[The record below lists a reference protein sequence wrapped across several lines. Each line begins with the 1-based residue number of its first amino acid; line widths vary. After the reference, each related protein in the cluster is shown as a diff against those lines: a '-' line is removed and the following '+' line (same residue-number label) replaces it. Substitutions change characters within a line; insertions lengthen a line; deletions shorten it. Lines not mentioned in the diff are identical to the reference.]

1 MNRDKAQEKMKKSKS
16 KARGMLAWFELVLTA
31 ASPTWI
37 DYALLAGGFLC
48 AAGAGVPF
56 PLMGVLF
63 GELID
68 DFNSATCAAAEDVDA
83 FAYQEAINEKVIQT
97 AWIGAIALVLI
108 YGHLTCWN
116 MVSQR
121 LAQRLRAQYVASLL
135 RQPPGFFDVVGDAAS
150 GRVSGRLQG
159 DITAV
164 QAGTSEKVGNII
176 TTLSFFVTVLVLAFL
191 RQPALAGMLL
201 AATLPALLLSGQIG
215 GHYIAKF
222 VGVSTAASAAAASIA
237 SEALEHVEVVQ
248 SFGAAP
254 RLVASFAGHM
264 ARARDASVSKAA
276 FAAVQTGALY
286 FVSYCAN
293 ALAFWQGS
301 ILIAAVFEGSSSNNA
316 SVGAIYSIVFL
327 LVDACVM
334 LGGIAP
340 SMPFLSAAVA
350 AYHRLKE
357 DMDAPST
364 IDATSSSGR
373 AIDPSPSSR
382 GRAIALRNVSFE
394 YASRPGQPALSNVN
408 LELARGTYTAV
419 VGLSGSG
426 KSTLAS
432 LLARL
437 HDPTEGTVELD
448 GHDMR
453 SLNVRSLRSTLG
465 VVHQDCQLLDRS
477 ILENIALGLANSPR
491 PQHHPLKP
499 FLVHTHLDRLAK
511 AAAESSASGNVDLDA
526 AASAS
531 NLGPELAEIARLV
544 RDAAEQA
551 DAADFV
557 SRLDQGYGTPAGIGG
572 ASLSGGQRQRI
583 ALARALI
590 RDPDVLLLDEATASL
605 DSASEK
611 RIMDRLDATY
621 QATPPDQRRTVVAI
635 AHRLS
640 TIRNADRI
648 VVMQAGRV
656 IEEGT
661 YDELMAVGPEPS
673 EFARMVKLQTGN
685 GGDGSRASE
694 SDDEDNEKP
703 YPSKATISQDHGS
716 DALTLASIP
725 RDSSSPSSTPSPVV
739 ASGEQSVAQH
749 NDKTDEDST
758 QGSGT
763 PVFKGL
769 FYLIRPNLGWLVLA
783 LIAAF
788 IVGSTFSAQ
797 GIIFGFTVGE
807 LNPCAAGA
815 TGDSLRGVG
824 LLFGGLFFML
834 ACVEL
839 LANFLA
845 WWGFGIVA
853 ERLLYHLRVLVLRAL
868 LDKDILTFHQAPGSS
883 PSGLLSIITAD
894 AASVGAFSG
903 STFGT
908 ILGVL
913 VNIVVA
919 VVLSLCFAWKIAL
932 VCMVTLPVLL
942 GSGFMQ
948 LRMLA
953 RYEERHRGAFA
964 TATTLATEAIQSI
977 RTVAVLSLEDEYMS
991 EYQRLVRGPKKQAVR
1006 NAVSTNIWL
1015 AISYSCGIFV
1025 NALAYWWG
1033 SQLIMKGEYTQT
1045 DFLIILVAMLTSAQ
1059 LWSSMFALA
1068 PEFSRARLA
1077 LGRVMDAI
1085 DKQAIMDVSK
1095 RHGRDHGKDVEAAG
1109 GESKALASAAPQLP
1123 SGGGSGAN
1131 VAFTNVSFAYPSRPE
1146 KTILDNISFTLP
1158 PNKFCGLVG
1167 PSGAGK
1173 STIMSLVQ
1181 RLYHPTSGTIAID
1194 GVDISTY
1201 KDANSFRSAIA
1212 IVPQVPALFDG
1223 TIRFN
1228 VSLGAAPGSPPPT
1241 DAEIE
1246 AACRTANIHDDIV
1259 GFPDGYDTECGSS
1272 TGGAGARLSGGQR
1285 QRIAIARA
1293 LVRRPRL
1300 LLLDESTSALDA
1312 QSEAVLQEGLD
1323 KAAQGTTVL
1332 AITHRLR
1339 TVQKADVILVVEGG
1353 RIVDQGTHAELMER
1367 RESYRV
1373 NAMQQML
1380 Q

>member
-1 MNRDKAQEKMKKSKS
+1 
-16 KARGMLAWFELVLTA
+16 MLAWFELVLTA

-68 DFNSATCAAAEDVDA
+68 DFNSATCAAAQDVDA

-176 TTLSFFVTVLVLAFL
+176 TTLSFFITVLVLAFM

-222 VGVSTAASAAAASIA
+222 VTQSASASAAASSIA
-237 SEALEHVEVVQ
+237 SEALEHIEVVQ

-254 RLVASFAGHM
+254 RLVASFASHM

-316 SVGAIYSIVFL
+316 SVGSIYSIVFL

-350 AYHRLKE
+350 AYNRLRE
-357 DMDAPST
+357 DMDAPSA
-364 IDATSSSGR
+364 IDATLSSGQQLE
-373 AIDPSPSSR
+373 PSSSSR

-394 YASRPGQPALSNVN
+394 YASRPGQPALSNVD

-477 ILENIALGLANSPR
+477 ILENIALGLVNSPR
-491 PQHHPLKP
+491 PQHHSLKP
-499 FLVHTHLDRLAK
+499 FLVHSHLARLAK
-511 AAAESSASGNVDLDA
+511 AAAESRGESGNLDLDA
-526 AASAS
+526 AVGAN

-544 RDAAEQA
+544 HDAAEQA
-551 DAADFV
+551 DASEFV

-648 VVMQAGRV
+648 VVMQAGCV
-656 IEEGT
+656 IEQGT
-661 YDELMAVGPEPS
+661 YDELMARGSEPS

-685 GGDGSRASE
+685 NGDAGGHGLD
-694 SDDEDNEKP
+694 SDDEDNEKQ
-703 YPSKATISQDHGS
+703 YASKKSTSQDQGLDS
-716 DALTLASIP
+716 PTLASLP
-725 RDSSSPSSTPSPVV
+725 RNSLSSSSPSASSPSPVA
-739 ASGEQSVAQH
+739 ASGQSPVAQQK
-749 NDKTDEDST
+749 DKPDEDAT
-758 QGSGT
+758 QGTGT
-763 PVFKGL
+763 PVFKGV
-769 FYLIRPNLGWLVLA
+769 FYLIRPNLGWFVLA

-797 GIIFGFTVGE
+797 GVIFGFTVGE

-815 TGDSLRGVG
+815 TGDSLRSVG

-853 ERLLYHLRVLVLRAL
+853 ERLLYHLRVLVLRTL
-868 LDKDILTFHQAPGSS
+868 LDRDILAFHQSPGQS

-903 STFGT
+903 STLGT
-908 ILGVL
+908 VLGVI
-913 VNIVVA
+913 VNMVVA

-942 GSGFMQ
+942 GAGFMQ

-977 RTVAVLSLEDEYMS
+977 RTVAVLSLEREYMD
-991 EYQRLVRGPKKQAVR
+991 EFERLVRGPKKQAVR

-1077 LGRVMDAI
+1077 LGRVMNAI
-1085 DKQAIMDVSK
+1085 DKEAIMDVSK
-1095 RHGRDHGKDVEAAG
+1095 NHGRSHDEDVEAAA
-1109 GESKALASAAPQLP
+1109 GESKARASAAPQQP
-1123 SGGGSGAN
+1123 EGGGEGTGAT
-1131 VAFTNVSFAYPSRPE
+1131 VTFTNVSFAYPSRPE
-1146 KTILDNISFTLP
+1146 KTILDNISFNLP
-1158 PNKFCGLVG
+1158 SNKFCGLVG

-1173 STIMSLVQ
+1173 STIMSLAQ

-1201 KDANSFRSAIA
+1201 KDANSFRSSVA

-1228 VSLGAAPGSPPPT
+1228 VALGAAPGSLPPT

-1259 GFPDGYDTECGSS
+1259 GFPEGYDTEVGSS
-1272 TGGAGARLSGGQR
+1272 GGGSGARLSGGQR

-1293 LVRRPRL
+1293 LVRKPRL

-1353 RIVDQGTHAELMER
+1353 RVMDQGTHAELMER

>member
-1 MNRDKAQEKMKKSKS
+1 MKKTKS
-16 KARGMLAWFELVLTA
+16 RARGMLAWFELVLTA

-68 DFNSATCAAAEDVDA
+68 DFNSATCAAAADVDA

-135 RQPPGFFDVVGDAAS
+135 RQPPGFFDVVGNAAS
-150 GRVSGRLQG
+150 GRVSSRLQG

-176 TTLSFFVTVLVLAFL
+176 TTLSFFITVLVLAFM

-201 AATLPALLLSGQIG
+201 AATLPALLLSGHIG

-222 VGVSTAASAAAASIA
+222 VGVSTAASSAAASIA

-301 ILIAAVFEGSSSNNA
+301 ILIAAVFEGSSNNNA
-316 SVGAIYSIVFL
+316 SVGSIYSIVFL

-350 AYHRLKE
+350 AYSRFKE
-357 DMDAPST
+357 DMDAPSA
-364 IDATSSSGR
+364 IDATSPSGR
-373 AIDPSPSSR
+373 QLEPSPSSR
-382 GRAIALRNVSFE
+382 GRAITLRNVSFE
-394 YASRPGQPALSNVN
+394 YASRPGQPALSNVD
-408 LELARGTYTAV
+408 LEIERGTYTAV

-437 HDPTEGTVELD
+437 HDPTEGIIELD

-453 SLNVRSLRSTLG
+453 ELNVRSLRSTLG

-477 ILENIALGLANSPR
+477 ILENIALGLVNSPR
-491 PQHHPLKP
+491 PQHRSLKP
-499 FLVHTHLDRLAK
+499 FLEHSHLARLAE
-511 AAAESSASGNVDLDA
+511 AASESRASGITNLKTSF
-526 AASAS
+526 SANS
-531 NLGPELAEIARLV
+531 VGPELAEIARLV
-544 RDAAEQA
+544 LDAAEQA
-551 DAADFV
+551 DAAEFI

-572 ASLSGGQRQRI
+572 ASLSGGQRQRV

-621 QATPPDQRRTVVAI
+621 QATPPEQRRTVIAI

-656 IEEGT
+656 IEDGT
-661 YDELMAVGPEPS
+661 YDELMARGPEPS
-673 EFARMVKLQTGN
+673 EFARMVKLQTGS
-685 GGDGSRASE
+685 GDAGSHAGESE
-694 SDDEDNEKP
+694 DGDNEKKR
-703 YPSKATISQDHGS
+703 YSSKSTSHDHGS
-716 DALTLASIP
+716 DAPTLASLP
-725 RDSSSPSSTPSPVV
+725 RNSSSSFSPSPVV
-739 ASGEQSVAQH
+739 ASSPTPVPEDKDK
-749 NDKTDEDST
+749 NDG
-758 QGSGT
+758 QGTGT

-769 FYLIRPNLGWLVLA
+769 FYLIRPNLGWFVLA

-797 GIIFGFTVGE
+797 GVIFGFTVGE

-824 LLFGGLFFML
+824 RLFGGLFFML

-868 LDKDILTFHQAPGSS
+868 LDRDILTFHQAEGQS
-883 PSGLLSIITAD
+883 PAGLLSIITAD

-908 ILGVL
+908 VLGVI

-919 VVLSLCFAWKIAL
+919 VVLSLCFSWKIAL
-932 VCMVTLPVLL
+932 VCMVTVPVLL
-942 GSGFMQ
+942 GAGFMQ

-977 RTVAVLSLEDEYMS
+977 RTVAVLSLEEEYMG

-1077 LGRVMDAI
+1077 LGRVMDVI
-1085 DKQAIMDVSK
+1085 DKEAIMDVSK
-1095 RHGRDHGKDVEAAG
+1095 KNGRQDDDVEASV
-1109 GESKALASAAPQLP
+1109 ESKDVVAAAPQQP
-1123 SGGGSGAN
+1123 NGEGNGAS
-1131 VAFTNVSFAYPSRPE
+1131 VTFTNVSFAYPSRPE

-1158 PNKFCGLVG
+1158 TNKFCGLVG

-1181 RLYHPTSGTIAID
+1181 RLYHPTTGSISID
-1194 GVDISTY
+1194 GVDIATY
-1201 KDANSFRSAIA
+1201 KDANGFRSSMA

-1228 VSLGAAPGSPPPT
+1228 VSLGASPGSPPPS

-1246 AACRTANIHDDIV
+1246 AACRTANIHDDIIS
-1259 GFPDGYDTECGSS
+1259 FPDGYDTECGSG

-1323 KAAQGTTVL
+1323 RAAQGTTVL

-1339 TVQKADVILVVEGG
+1339 TVQRADVILVVEGG

>member
-1 MNRDKAQEKMKKSKS
+1 MPADVTTCGKAPKKMKKNKS
-16 KARGMLAWFELVLTA
+16 KARGMLAWLELVLTA

-68 DFNSATCAAAEDVDA
+68 DFNSATCAAAADVDA

-97 AWIGAIALVLI
+97 AWIGAIALALI

-135 RQPPGFFDVVGDAAS
+135 RQPPAFFDVVGDATS

-176 TTLSFFVTVLVLAFL
+176 TTLSFFITVLVLAFV

-201 AATLPALLLSGQIG
+201 AATLPALLLSGHIG
-215 GHYIAKF
+215 GHYIAKY
-222 VGVSTAASAAAASIA
+222 VGVSTAAASAAASIA
-237 SEALEHVEVVQ
+237 AEALEHVEVVQ

-254 RLVASFAGHM
+254 RLVASFSGHM

-301 ILIAAVFEGSSSNNA
+301 ILIAAAFEGSSSNSA
-316 SVGAIYSIVFL
+316 SVGSIYSIVFL

-340 SMPFLSAAVA
+340 SIPFLSAAVA
-350 AYHRLKE
+350 AYNRLKE
-357 DMDAPST
+357 DMDAPSA
-364 IDATSSSGR
+364 IDATSSSGLQLE
-373 AIDPSPSSR
+373 PSPSSR
-382 GRAIALRNVSFE
+382 GRTIALRNVSFA
-394 YASRPGQPALSNVN
+394 YASRPGQPALSNVD
-408 LELARGTYTAV
+408 LEIQHGTYTAV

-448 GHDMR
+448 GSDIR
-453 SLNVRSLRSTLG
+453 ELNVRSLRSTLG

-477 ILENIALGLANSPR
+477 ILENIALGLVNSPR
-491 PQHHPLKP
+491 PQHHSLKP
-499 FLVHTHLDRLAK
+499 FLAHRHLARLAE
-511 AAAESSASGNVDLDA
+511 AATESRVSGITDVGAAFSADNV
-526 AASAS
+526 
-531 NLGPELAEIARLV
+531 GPELSEIARLV
-544 RDAAEQA
+544 HDAAEQA
-551 DAADFV
+551 DAAEFI
-557 SRLDQGYGTPAGIGG
+557 SRLDQGYGTPAGVGG

-621 QATPPDQRRTVVAI
+621 QATPPEQRRTIIAI

-661 YDELMAVGPEPS
+661 YDELMARGPEPS

-685 GGDGSRASE
+685 GDAGSHAGDIE
-694 SDDEDNEKP
+694 DEDNEKKC
-703 YPSKATISQDHGS
+703 YPSDYTSHDHGS
-716 DALTLASIP
+716 DVSTSASLP
-725 RDSSSPSSTPSPVV
+725 RNSSSSSSPSPVV
-739 ASGEQSVAQH
+739 ASNQPPVAEHKDENGEEG
-749 NDKTDEDST
+749 T
-758 QGSGT
+758 GT
-763 PVFKGL
+763 PIFKGL
-769 FYLIRPNLGWLVLA
+769 FYLIRPNLGWFVLA

-797 GIIFGFTVGE
+797 GVIFGFTIGE
-807 LNPCAAGA
+807 LNTCAAGV
-815 TGDSLRGVG
+815 TGDSLRAVG
-824 LLFGGLFFML
+824 RLFGGMFFML

-853 ERLLYHLRVLVLRAL
+853 ERLLYHLRVLVLRVL
-868 LDKDILTFHQAPGSS
+868 LDRDILTFHQAEGQS
-883 PSGLLSIITAD
+883 PAGLLSIITAD

-903 STFGT
+903 STFGAVF
-908 ILGVL
+908 GVI
-913 VNIVVA
+913 VNMIVG

-932 VCMVTLPVLL
+932 VCMVTVPVLL
-942 GSGFMQ
+942 GAGFMQ

-964 TATTLATEAIQSI
+964 TATTLASEAIQSI
-977 RTVAVLSLEDEYMS
+977 RTVAVLSLEEEYMD
-991 EYQRLVRGPKKQAVR
+991 EYQRLVRGPKKQAVS

-1045 DFLIILVAMLTSAQ
+1045 EFLIILVAMVTSAQ

-1077 LGRVMDAI
+1077 LARVMDI
-1085 DKQAIMDVSK
+1085 INKEAIMEVSK
-1095 RHGRDHGKDVEAAG
+1095 KNGRQDDDVEASV
-1109 GESKALASAAPQLP
+1109 ESKAVAAAPQQP
-1123 SGGGSGAN
+1123 NGEGNGAS

-1146 KTILDNISFTLP
+1146 KTILDDISFTLP

-1181 RLYHPTSGTIAID
+1181 RLYHATSGSISID
-1194 GVDISTY
+1194 GVDIATY
-1201 KDANSFRSAIA
+1201 NDANSFRSSVA

-1228 VSLGAAPGSPPPT
+1228 VSLGAAPGCPPPT

-1246 AACRTANIHDDIV
+1246 TACRTANIHDDIIS
-1259 GFPDGYDTECGSS
+1259 FPDGYDTECGSG

-1285 QRIAIARA
+1285 QRVAIARA

-1323 KAAQGTTVL
+1323 KAARGTTVL

>member
-1 MNRDKAQEKMKKSKS
+1 M
-16 KARGMLAWFELVLTA
+16 LTA

-37 DYALLAGGFLC
+37 DYALLAGGFIC

-68 DFNSATCAAAEDVDA
+68 NFNSATCAAEADVDA
-83 FAYQEAINEKVIQT
+83 FTYQAAINTKVVQT

-116 MVSQR
+116 ILSQR
-121 LAQRLRAQYVASLL
+121 LAQRLRARYVAALL
-135 RQPPGFFDVVGDAAS
+135 RQPPGFFDTVGDAAS

-176 TTLSFFVTVLVLAFL
+176 TTLSFFITVLVIAFL

-201 AATLPALLLSGQIG
+201 AATLPPYLISGRIG
-215 GHYIAKF
+215 GHFIAKF
-222 VGVSTAASAAAASIA
+222 FAQSTASATAAASIA
-237 SEALEHVEVVQ
+237 SEALEHVAVVQ

-254 RLVASFAGHM
+254 RLVAHFAKHM
-264 ARARDASVSKAA
+264 ARARDASVTKAA
-276 FAAVQTGALY
+276 FAAVQTGMLY

-301 ILIAAVFEGSSSNNA
+301 ILIAKALNGRSDATVGS
-316 SVGAIYSIVFL
+316 IYSIVFL

-340 SMPFLSAAVA
+340 SLPFLSAAVA
-350 AYHRLKE
+350 AYDRLK
-357 DMDAPST
+357 DDIDAPSA
-364 IDATSSSGR
+364 IDATSTDGHVLT
-373 AIDPSPSSR
+373 PSESSR
-382 GRAIALRNVSFE
+382 GRAIAFRNVSFA
-394 YASRPGQPALSNVN
+394 YSSRPTQPALSNVN
-408 LELARGTYTAV
+408 LELAPATYTAI

-437 HDPTEGTVELD
+437 EDPTEGTVELD
-448 GHDMR
+448 GRDMR
-453 SLNVRSLRSTLG
+453 DINVRSLRSALG
-465 VVHQDCQLLDRS
+465 VVHQECQLLDRS
-477 ILENIALGLANSPR
+477 ILENIALGLINSPR
-491 PQHHPLKP
+491 PQHQRFRP
-499 FLVHTHLDRLAK
+499 FLVHRHLARLAK
-511 AAAESSASGNVDLDA
+511 AAAEAQAVGKDLDSVLSSN
-526 AASAS
+526 SAVQS
-531 NLGPELAEIARLV
+531 SPELVEIARLV
-544 RDAAEQA
+544 QQAAEQA
-551 DAADFV
+551 DATEFIA
-557 SRLDQGYGTPAGIGG
+557 RLDQGYGTSAGIGG
-572 ASLSGGQRQRI
+572 TGLSGGQRQRI

-621 QATPPDQRRTVVAI
+621 LATPPEQRRTVVAI

-648 VVMQAGRV
+648 IVMQAGRI
-656 IEEGT
+656 IEDGT
-661 YDELMAVGPEPS
+661 YDELMAKGPDAS
-673 EFARMVKLQTGN
+673 EFARMAKLQTGN
-685 GGDGSRASE
+685 GGVDHEASE
-694 SDDEDNEKP
+694 SEDDDEKQKINNL
-703 YPSKATISQDHGS
+703 SQDDGSEARAS
-716 DALTLASIP
+716 DAEQ
-725 RDSSSPSSTPSPVV
+725 PSSKPSVSVV
-739 ASGEQSVAQH
+739 AAQPTSGAEHNEQSSDERNAQ
-749 NDKTDEDST
+749 T
-758 QGSGT
+758 GT

-769 FYLIRPNLGWLVLA
+769 LYLIRPNLSWFVLA
-783 LIAAF
+783 VIAAF

-797 GIIFGFTVGE
+797 GIIFGFTVGA

-815 TGDSLRGVG
+815 TTESLREVG
-824 LLFGGLFFML
+824 RFFAGLFFML
-834 ACVEL
+834 AGVEL
-839 LANFLA
+839 LANFFS

-853 ERLLYHLRVLVLRAL
+853 ERLLYHLRVLTLRAL
-868 LDKDILTFHQAPGSS
+868 LDKDILTYHQAAGQS

-894 AASVGAFSG
+894 AVAVGAFSG

-908 ILGVL
+908 VFGVL
-913 VNIVVA
+913 VNVVVA
-919 VVLSLCFAWKIAL
+919 VVISLCFAWKIAL
-932 VCMVTLPVLL
+932 VCMVTLPILL

-953 RYEERHRGAFA
+953 RYEERHRGAFS

-977 RTVAVLSLEDEYMS
+977 RTVAVLSLEHEYMD
-991 EYQRLVRGPKKQAVR
+991 EYQRLLKGPKKQVVR
-1006 NAVSTNIWL
+1006 NAVSTNVWL
-1015 AISYSCGIFV
+1015 ALSYSCGIFV

-1077 LGRVMDAI
+1077 LGRVMDVI
-1085 DKQAIMDVSK
+1085 DQNTLLNLSK
-1095 RHGRDHGKDVEAAG
+1095 LRQGHDEEDVEAA
-1109 GESKALASAAPQLP
+1109 EKSSAVAPHQA
-1123 SGGGSGAN
+1123 SGGGAGVTFN
-1131 VAFTNVSFAYPSRPE
+1131 GVSFAYPSRPD
-1146 KTILDNISFTLP
+1146 KTILDNVSFTLP
-1158 PNKFCGLVG
+1158 PNQFCGLVG

-1181 RLYHPTSGTIAID
+1181 RLYHPTAGTITID
-1194 GVDISTY
+1194 GVDIATCN
-1201 KDANSFRSAIA
+1201 DPNEFRSAIA
-1212 IVPQVPALFDG
+1212 LVPQFPALFDG
-1223 TIRFN
+1223 SIRFN
-1228 VSLGAAPGSPPPT
+1228 VALGAAPGSPPPS
-1241 DAEIE
+1241 DADIE
-1246 AACRTANIHDDIV
+1246 AACRIANIHDDIV
-1259 GFPDGYDTECGSS
+1259 NTFPDGYDTECGSS
-1272 TGGAGARLSGGQR
+1272 GAAGSRLSGGQR

-1293 LVRRPRL
+1293 LVRKPRL

-1312 QSEAVLQEGLD
+1312 QSEAMLQEGLD
-1323 KAAQGTTVL
+1323 KAAMGTTVL

-1339 TVQKADVILVVEGG
+1339 TVQKADVILVIEGG
-1353 RIVDQGTHAELMER
+1353 QIVDQGTHTELMAR

>member
-1 MNRDKAQEKMKKSKS
+1 
-16 KARGMLAWFELVLTA
+16 MLAWFELVLTA

-37 DYALLAGGFLC
+37 DYALLTGGFLC

-68 DFNSATCAAAEDVDA
+68 DFNSATCAAAQDVDA

-176 TTLSFFVTVLVLAFL
+176 TTLSFFITVLVLAFM

-222 VGVSTAASAAAASIA
+222 VTQSAAASAAASSIA

-254 RLVASFAGHM
+254 RLVASFASHM

-301 ILIAAVFEGSSSNNA
+301 ILIAAVFEGSSSSNNNA
-316 SVGAIYSIVFL
+316 SVGSIYSIVFL

-350 AYHRLKE
+350 AYNRLRE
-357 DMDAPST
+357 DMDAPSS
-364 IDATSSSGR
+364 IDATLSSGR
-373 AIDPSPSSR
+373 QLEPSPPSSR
-382 GRAIALRNVSFE
+382 GRAITLRNVSFE
-394 YASRPGQPALSNVN
+394 YASRPGQPALSNID
-408 LELARGTYTAV
+408 LEIASGTYTAV

-453 SLNVRSLRSTLG
+453 SLNVRSLRSSLG

-477 ILENIALGLANSPR
+477 ILENIALGLVNSPR
-491 PQHHPLKP
+491 PQHESLKP
-499 FLVHTHLDRLAK
+499 FLVHSHLARLAK
-511 AAAESSASGNVDLDA
+511 ATAEYRSASGNLDMLA
-526 AASAS
+526 AISANN
-531 NLGPELAEIARLV
+531 NLVPELAEIARLV

-551 DAADFV
+551 DAAEFV

-640 TIRNADRI
+640 TIRNADHI
-648 VVMQAGRV
+648 VVIQAGRV
-656 IEEGT
+656 IEQGT
-661 YDELMAVGPEPS
+661 YDELMARGPEPS

-685 GGDGSRASE
+685 NCDAGGHAVD
-694 SDDEDNEKP
+694 SDDEDNEKR
-703 YPSKATISQDHGS
+703 YASKKSTSQDQGS
-716 DALTLASIP
+716 DALTLASLP
-725 RDSSSPSSTPSPVV
+725 ENPSLSSSSSSSSSPSPVA
-739 ASGEQSVAQH
+739 ASCQPPVAQQKVER
-749 NDKTDEDST
+749 DGDAT
-758 QGSGT
+758 QGTGT
-763 PVFKGL
+763 PVFKGV
-769 FYLIRPNLGWLVLA
+769 FYLIRPDLGWLVLA
-783 LIAAF
+783 LVAAF

-797 GIIFGFTVGE
+797 GVIFGFTVGK

-815 TGDSLRGVG
+815 TRDSLRSVG
-824 LLFGGLFFML
+824 LFFGGLFFML

-868 LDKDILTFHQAPGSS
+868 LDKDILTFHQLPGQS
-883 PSGLLSIITAD
+883 PAGLLSIITAD

-908 ILGVL
+908 VLGVI
-913 VNIVVA
+913 VNMVVA

-942 GSGFMQ
+942 GAGFMQ

-977 RTVAVLSLEDEYMS
+977 RTVAVLSLEREYMDEY
-991 EYQRLVRGPKKQAVR
+991 ERLVRGPKKQAVR

-1085 DKQAIMDVSK
+1085 DKEAIMDVSK
-1095 RHGRDHGKDVEAAG
+1095 SHGRNHVEDVEAAAR
-1109 GESKALASAAPQLP
+1109 ESKALASAAPQKP
-1123 SGGGSGAN
+1123 NGGEGGGGTGSS
-1131 VAFTNVSFAYPSRPE
+1131 VTFTNVSFAYPSRPE

-1173 STIMSLVQ
+1173 STIMSLAQ

-1201 KDANSFRSAIA
+1201 KDANSFRSSVA

-1228 VSLGAAPGSPPPT
+1228 VALGAAPGSLPPT

-1259 GFPDGYDTECGSS
+1259 GFPEGYDTEVGSS
-1272 TGGAGARLSGGQR
+1272 GGGAGARLSGGQR

-1353 RIVDQGTHAELMER
+1353 HVVDQGTHAELMER

>member
-1 MNRDKAQEKMKKSKS
+1 
-16 KARGMLAWFELVLTA
+16 MLGWFQLVLTA

-68 DFNSATCAAAEDVDA
+68 DFNSATCAADLQEADP
-83 FAYQEAINEKVIQT
+83 FAYQDAINEKVIQT

-121 LAQRLRAQYVASLL
+121 LAQRLRAQYVGALL

-176 TTLSFFVTVLVLAFL
+176 TTLSFFITVLVLAFM

-201 AATLPALLLSGQIG
+201 AATLPALLLSGQIN
-215 GHYIAKF
+215 GHYIAKL
-222 VGVSTAASAAAASIA
+222 VGRSTAASAAAASIA

-264 ARARDASVSKAA
+264 ARARDAAVKKAG
-276 FAAVQTGALY
+276 FAAVQTGSLY

-301 ILIAAVFEGSSSNNA
+301 ILIAKVFEGESSNNA
-316 SVGAIYSIVFL
+316 SVGSIYSIVFL

-350 AYHRLKE
+350 AYSRLKE
-357 DMDAPST
+357 DMDAPSS
-364 IDATSSSGR
+364 IDATLSSGHSLE
-373 AIDPSPSSR
+373 PSPSSR
-382 GRAIALRNVSFE
+382 GRAIALRNLSFE
-394 YASRPGQPALSNVN
+394 YASRPGQPALSNIDLD
-408 LELARGTYTAV
+408 LERGTYTAI

-477 ILENIALGLANSPR
+477 ILENIALGLVNSPR
-491 PQHHPLKP
+491 PQHHSLKP
-499 FLVHTHLDRLAK
+499 FLVHSHLDRLAK
-511 AAAESSASGNVDLDA
+511 AAAESRASGNMDLDA
-526 AASAS
+526 AIDAI
-531 NLGPELAEIARLV
+531 NVPELAEIFRLV

-551 DAADFV
+551 DAAEFI

-611 RIMDRLDATY
+611 RIMDRLDAAY
-621 QATPPDQRRTVVAI
+621 QATPPDQRRTIVAI

-648 VVMQAGRV
+648 VVMQAGRI

-661 YDELMAVGPEPS
+661 YDELMARGPEPS
-673 EFARMVKLQTGN
+673 EFARMVKLQTGS
-685 GGDGSRASE
+685 GDAGLAAE
-694 SDDEDNEKP
+694 SDDEDNEKRHT
-703 YPSKATISQDHGS
+703 SKSITSQDQ
-716 DALTLASIP
+716 P
-725 RDSSSPSSTPSPVV
+725 RSSSLSSSSPSPVAASDQPS
-739 ASGEQSVAQH
+739 AAEYGDK
-749 NDKTDEDST
+749 NDGDAT
-758 QGSGT
+758 QAGT

-769 FYLIRPNLGWLVLA
+769 FYLIRPNLGWFVLA

-797 GIIFGFTVGE
+797 GVIFGFTVGK
-807 LNPCAAGA
+807 LNPCAPGA
-815 TGDSLRGVG
+815 TGDSLRAVG

-839 LANFLA
+839 LANFLT

-853 ERLLYHLRVLVLRAL
+853 ERLLYHLRVLSLRAL
-868 LDKDILTFHQAPGSS
+868 LDKDILTFHQAEGQS

-894 AASVGAFSG
+894 AAAVGAFSG

-908 ILGVL
+908 VLGVI
-913 VNIVVA
+913 VNMVVA

-932 VCMVTLPVLL
+932 VCMVTVPVLL

-953 RYEERHRGAFA
+953 RYEERHRGAFS

-977 RTVAVLSLEDEYMS
+977 RTVAVLSLEREYMN
-991 EYQRLVRGPKKQAVR
+991 EFQRLVRGPKKQAVR

-1077 LGRVMDAI
+1077 LGRVMDTI
-1085 DKQAIMDVSK
+1085 DKEAITDVSEK
-1095 RHGRDHGKDVEAAG
+1095 HRGHDDDVEAAG
-1109 GESKALASAAPQLP
+1109 EPKALTCAGASTQQP
-1123 SGGGSGAN
+1123 SGGAGNGASVTFN
-1131 VAFTNVSFAYPSRPE
+1131 NVSFAYPSRPD
-1146 KTILDNISFTLP
+1146 KTILDNVSFTLP

-1181 RLYHPTSGTIAID
+1181 RLYHPTSGTVAID

-1228 VSLGAAPGSPPPT
+1228 VSLGAAPNSPPPT

-1259 GFPDGYDTECGSS
+1259 SFPEGYDTECGS
-1272 TGGAGARLSGGQR
+1272 GGGSGGARLSGGQR

-1339 TVQKADVILVVEGG
+1339 TVQRADVIFVVEGG

>member
-1 MNRDKAQEKMKKSKS
+1 MKNKS

-37 DYALLAGGFLC
+37 DYALLVGGFLC

-68 DFNSATCAAAEDVDA
+68 DFNSATCAVAQDVDA

-176 TTLSFFVTVLVLAFL
+176 TTLSFFITVLVLAFM

-201 AATLPALLLSGQIG
+201 AATLPALMLSGQIG

-222 VGVSTAASAAAASIA
+222 VTQSASATAAASSIA

-254 RLVASFAGHM
+254 RLVASFASHM

-316 SVGAIYSIVFL
+316 SVGSIYSIVFL

-350 AYHRLKE
+350 AYNRLRE
-357 DMDAPST
+357 DMDAPSA
-364 IDATSSSGR
+364 IDATLSSGQQLE
-373 AIDPSPSSR
+373 PSSSSR

-394 YASRPGQPALSNVN
+394 YSSRPGQPALSNVD

-437 HDPTEGTVELD
+437 HDPTDGTIELD

-477 ILENIALGLANSPR
+477 ILENIALGLVNSPR
-491 PQHHPLKP
+491 PQHHSLKP
-499 FLVHTHLDRLAK
+499 FLVHSHLARLGK
-511 AAAESSASGNVDLDA
+511 AVSESRGASGNLDLGA
-526 AASAS
+526 AVGAN

-544 RDAAEQA
+544 HDAAEQA
-551 DAADFV
+551 DAAEFV

-572 ASLSGGQRQRI
+572 ASLSGGQQQRI

-621 QATPPDQRRTVVAI
+621 QATPPGQRRTVVAI

-656 IEEGT
+656 IEQGT
-661 YDELMAVGPEPS
+661 YDELMARGPEPS
-673 EFARMVKLQTGN
+673 EFARMVKLQTGDDGDA
-685 GGDGSRASE
+685 GGHAVD
-694 SDDEDNEKP
+694 SDDEDNEKQ
-703 YPSKATISQDHGS
+703 YASKKSTSQDQES
-716 DALTLASIP
+716 DAPTLASLP
-725 RDSSSPSSTPSPVV
+725 RNSSLSFSPSASSPSPVA
-739 ASGEQSVAQH
+739 ASGHPPVAQQKDK
-749 NDKTDEDST
+749 NDGDAT
-758 QGSGT
+758 QGTGT
-763 PVFKGL
+763 PVFKGV

-797 GIIFGFTVGE
+797 GVIFGFTVGK

-815 TGDSLRGVG
+815 TGGSLRAVG
-824 LLFGGLFFML
+824 RFFGGLFFML

-853 ERLLYHLRVLVLRAL
+853 ERLLYHLRVLVLRTL
-868 LDKDILTFHQAPGSS
+868 LDRDILAFHQSPGQS
-883 PSGLLSIITAD
+883 PAGLLSIITAD

-903 STFGT
+903 STLGT
-908 ILGVL
+908 VLGVI
-913 VNIVVA
+913 VNMVVA

-942 GSGFMQ
+942 GAGFMQ

-977 RTVAVLSLEDEYMS
+977 RTVAVLSLEREYMDEY
-991 EYQRLVRGPKKQAVR
+991 ERLVRGPKKQAVR

-1033 SQLIMKGEYTQT
+1033 SQLIMRGEYTQT

-1077 LGRVMDAI
+1077 LGRVMNAI
-1085 DKQAIMDVSK
+1085 DKEAIMDVSK
-1095 RHGRDHGKDVEAAG
+1095 KNGRDHDEDVEAAA
-1109 GESKALASAAPQLP
+1109 GESKALASAAPQQP
-1123 SGGGSGAN
+1123 EGGGEGTGAS
-1131 VAFTNVSFAYPSRPE
+1131 VTFTNVSFAYPSRPE
-1146 KTILDNISFTLP
+1146 KTILDDISFNLP

-1173 STIMSLVQ
+1173 STIMSLAQ

-1201 KDANSFRSAIA
+1201 KDANSFRSSVA

-1228 VSLGAAPGSPPPT
+1228 VALGAAPGSLPPT
-1241 DAEIE
+1241 NAEIE
-1246 AACRTANIHDDIV
+1246 SACRTANIHDDIV
-1259 GFPDGYDTECGSS
+1259 GFPEGYDTEVGSS
-1272 TGGAGARLSGGQR
+1272 GGGSGTRLSGGQR

-1323 KAAQGTTVL
+1323 KAARGTTVL

-1353 RIVDQGTHAELMER
+1353 RVVDQGTHAELMQR

>member
-1 MNRDKAQEKMKKSKS
+1 
-16 KARGMLAWFELVLTA
+16 MLAWFELVLTA

-68 DFNSATCAAAEDVDA
+68 DFNSATCAAAQDVDA

-135 RQPPGFFDVVGDAAS
+135 RQPPDFFDVVGDAAS

-176 TTLSFFVTVLVLAFL
+176 TTVSFFITVLVLAFM

-222 VGVSTAASAAAASIA
+222 VTQSASASAAASSIA

-254 RLVASFAGHM
+254 RLVASFASHM

-316 SVGAIYSIVFL
+316 SVGSIYSIVFL

-350 AYHRLKE
+350 AYNRLRE
-357 DMDAPST
+357 DMDAPSA
-364 IDATSSSGR
+364 IDATLTSGQQLEPSS
-373 AIDPSPSSR
+373 SSR

-394 YASRPGQPALSNVN
+394 YASRPGQPALSNID

-437 HDPTEGTVELD
+437 HDPTDGAIELD

-477 ILENIALGLANSPR
+477 ILENIALGLVNSPR
-491 PQHHPLKP
+491 PQHQSLKP
-499 FLVHTHLDRLAK
+499 FLVHSHLARLAK
-511 AAAESSASGNVDLDA
+511 AAAESRGPSGNLDLDA
-526 AASAS
+526 AVGAN

-544 RDAAEQA
+544 HDAAEQA
-551 DAADFV
+551 DAAEFV
-557 SRLDQGYGTPAGIGG
+557 SRLDQAYGTPAGIGG

-621 QATPPDQRRTVVAI
+621 QATPSDQRRTIVAI

-656 IEEGT
+656 IEQGT
-661 YDELMAVGPEPS
+661 YDELMARGPEPS

-685 GGDGSRASE
+685 NADAGGHAVD
-694 SDDEDNEKP
+694 SDDEDNEKQ
-703 YPSKATISQDHGS
+703 YASKEPTSQDRIS
-716 DALTLASIP
+716 DVPTLASLP
-725 RDSSSPSSTPSPVV
+725 RNSSSSSSPSGSSPSPVA
-739 ASGEQSVAQH
+739 ASGQPPVAQQK
-749 NDKTDEDST
+749 DKHDGNPT
-758 QGSGT
+758 QGTGT
-763 PVFKGL
+763 PVFKGV

-797 GIIFGFTVGE
+797 GVIFGFTVGE

-815 TGDSLRGVG
+815 TGDSLRSVG
-824 LLFGGLFFML
+824 LFFGGLFFML

-853 ERLLYHLRVLVLRAL
+853 ERLLYHLRVLVLRTL
-868 LDKDILTFHQAPGSS
+868 LDRDILAFHQSPGQS
-883 PSGLLSIITAD
+883 PAGLLSIITAD

-903 STFGT
+903 STLGT
-908 ILGVL
+908 VLGVI
-913 VNIVVA
+913 VNMVVA

-942 GSGFMQ
+942 GAGFMQ

-977 RTVAVLSLEDEYMS
+977 RTVAVLSLEHEYMD
-991 EYQRLVRGPKKQAVR
+991 EFERLVRGPKKQAVR

-1077 LGRVMDAI
+1077 LGRVMNAI
-1085 DKQAIMDVSK
+1085 DKEAIMDVSK
-1095 RHGRDHGKDVEAAG
+1095 KHGRSHDEDVEAAAE
-1109 GESKALASAAPQLP
+1109 ESKALASAAPEQP
-1123 SGGGSGAN
+1123 NGGGRRGEGTGAS
-1131 VAFTNVSFAYPSRPE
+1131 VTFTNVSFAYPSRPE
-1146 KTILDNISFTLP
+1146 KTILDNISFNLP

-1173 STIMSLVQ
+1173 STIMSLAQ
-1181 RLYHPTSGTIAID
+1181 RLYHPTSGTVAID

-1201 KDANSFRSAIA
+1201 KDANSFRSSVA

-1228 VSLGAAPGSPPPT
+1228 VALGAAPGSLPPT
-1241 DAEIE
+1241 NSEIE
-1246 AACRTANIHDDIV
+1246 SACRTANIHDDIV
-1259 GFPDGYDTECGSS
+1259 GFPEGYDTEVGSS
-1272 TGGAGARLSGGQR
+1272 GGGSGARLSGGQR

-1293 LVRRPRL
+1293 LVRKPRL

-1353 RIVDQGTHAELMER
+1353 RVVDQGTHAELMER

>member
-1 MNRDKAQEKMKKSKS
+1 MKNKL

-48 AAGAGVPF
+48 AAAAGVPF

-68 DFNSATCAAAEDVDA
+68 NFNSATCAAAQDVDA
-83 FAYQEAINEKVIQT
+83 FAYQDAINEKVIQT

-121 LAQRLRAQYVASLL
+121 LAQRLRAQYVAALL

-176 TTLSFFVTVLVLAFL
+176 TTISFFITVLVIAFM

-201 AATLPALLLSGQIG
+201 AATLPALLLSGHIN
-215 GHYIAKF
+215 GHYIAKL
-222 VGVSTAASAAAASIA
+222 VGRSTAASAAAASIA

-264 ARARDASVSKAA
+264 ARARDASVAKSA
-276 FAAVQTGALY
+276 FAAVQTGTLY

-301 ILIAAVFEGSSSNNA
+301 ILIAAVFEGASNNA
-316 SVGAIYSIVFL
+316 SVGSIYSIVFL

-350 AYHRLKE
+350 AYDRLKE
-357 DMDAPST
+357 DIDAPSA
-364 IDATSSSGR
+364 IDATLSSGQ
-373 AIDPSPSSR
+373 ALEPSPSSR
-382 GRAIALRNVSFE
+382 GRAITLRNVSFE
-394 YASRPGQPALSNVN
+394 YASRPGQPALSNVD

-448 GHDMR
+448 GHDMC

-477 ILENIALGLANSPR
+477 ILENIALGLVNSPR
-491 PQHHPLKP
+491 PQYHSLKP
-499 FLVHTHLDRLAK
+499 FLVHSHLARLAK
-511 AAAESSASGNVDLDA
+511 AAAESRASGNMDLDA
-526 AASAS
+526 AVSAN
-531 NLGPELAEIARLV
+531 NLSPELAEIARLV

-611 RIMDRLDATY
+611 RIMDRLDAAY
-621 QATPPDQRRTVVAI
+621 QATPPDQRRTVIAI

-648 VVMQAGRV
+648 VVMQAGRI
-656 IEEGT
+656 IEQGT
-661 YDELMAVGPEPS
+661 YDELMARGPEPS

-685 GGDGSRASE
+685 SDDGHHGVE
-694 SDDEDNEKP
+694 SDDEDNEKRHT
-703 YPSKATISQDHGS
+703 SKDTSQDHGS
-716 DALTLASIP
+716 KSPTLASLP
-725 RDSSSPSSTPSPVV
+725 RNSSSSSSPSPVA
-739 ASGEQSVAQH
+739 ASGQSLALAQH
-749 NDKTDEDST
+749 KDENDGDAT
-758 QGSGT
+758 QAGT

-769 FYLIRPNLGWLVLA
+769 FYLIRPNLGWFVLA
-783 LIAAF
+783 LIGAF

-797 GIIFGFTVGE
+797 GVIFGFTVGE

-815 TGDSLRGVG
+815 TGDSLRAVG
-824 LLFGGLFFML
+824 RLFGGLFFML

-853 ERLLYHLRVLVLRAL
+853 ERLLYHLRVLALRAL
-868 LDKDILTFHQAPGSS
+868 LDKDILTFHQAAGQS

-894 AASVGAFSG
+894 AAAVGAFSG

-908 ILGVL
+908 VLGVL
-913 VNIVVA
+913 VNMVVA

-948 LRMLA
+948 LRMLV

-977 RTVAVLSLEDEYMS
+977 RTVAVLSLEHEYMD

-1077 LGRVMDAI
+1077 LGRVMEAI
-1085 DKQAIMDVSK
+1085 DKEAIMDASK
-1095 RHGRDHGKDVEAAG
+1095 KHRGGHDGDVEAAE
-1109 GESKALASAAPQLP
+1109 ESKALAVASAPQQP
-1123 SGGGSGAN
+1123 NGGGNGASVTFN
-1131 VAFTNVSFAYPSRPE
+1131 NVSFAYPSRPD
-1146 KTILDNISFTLP
+1146 KTILDDVSFTLP

-1173 STIMSLVQ
+1173 STIMALVQ

-1194 GVDISTY
+1194 SVDIASY
-1201 KDANSFRSAIA
+1201 KDANQFRSSVA

-1228 VSLGAAPGSPPPT
+1228 VALGAAPGSPQPT

-1259 GFPDGYDTECGSS
+1259 GFPEGYDTECGAS
-1272 TGGAGARLSGGQR
+1272 GGSGARLSGGQR

-1353 RIVDQGTHAELMER
+1353 RIVDQGTHAELMAR
-1367 RESYRV
+1367 RESYRL

>member
-1 MNRDKAQEKMKKSKS
+1 MNREKAPEKMKKSKS

-31 ASPTWI
+31 ASPTWM
-37 DYALLAGGFLC
+37 DYSLLAGGFLF

-83 FAYQEAINEKVIQT
+83 FAYQESINEKVIQT
-97 AWIGAIALVLI
+97 AWIGAISLVLI

-116 MVSQR
+116 LVSQR

-176 TTLSFFVTVLVLAFL
+176 TTISFFVTVLVIAFL

-248 SFGAAP
+248 AFGAAP
-254 RLVASFAGHM
+254 RLVASFASHM

-301 ILIAAVFEGSSSNNA
+301 ILIAAVFEGSSSSNA
-316 SVGAIYSIVFL
+316 SVGSIYSIVFL

-357 DMDAPST
+357 DMDAPSA
-364 IDATSSSGR
+364 IDATSSSGQ
-373 AIDPSPSSR
+373 ALEPSPSSR

-394 YASRPGQPALSNVN
+394 YASRPGQPALSNVD

-477 ILENIALGLANSPR
+477 ILENIALGLANSAR

-499 FLVHTHLDRLAK
+499 FLVHSHLDRLAK
-511 AAAESSASGNVDLDA
+511 AAAESRASGNMDLD
-526 AASAS
+526 SAVSTS

-590 RDPDVLLLDEATASL
+590 RDPDILLLDEATASL

-694 SDDEDNEKP
+694 SDDEDNEKQ

-716 DALTLASIP
+716 DALTLASLP
-725 RDSSSPSSTPSPVV
+725 RDSSSPSSSPSPVA
-739 ASGEQSVAQH
+739 ASGEQSVAHH
-749 NDKTDEDST
+749 NDKNDGDAA

-769 FYLIRPNLGWLVLA
+769 FYLIRPNLGWLILA

-797 GIIFGFTVGE
+797 GVIFGFTVGE

-815 TGDSLRGVG
+815 TGDSLRAVG

-839 LANFLA
+839 IANFLA

-991 EYQRLVRGPKKQAVR
+991 EFQRLVRGPKKQAVR

-1033 SQLIMKGEYTQT
+1033 SQLIMRGEYTQT

-1095 RHGRDHGKDVEAAG
+1095 RHGRDHDGDVEAATG
-1109 GESKALASAAPQLP
+1109 KSKALASAAPQL
-1123 SGGGSGAN
+1123 SNGEGNGAN
-1131 VAFTNVSFAYPSRPE
+1131 VTFTNVSFAYPSRPE

-1181 RLYHPTSGTIAID
+1181 RLYHPTSGTIVID
-1194 GVDISTY
+1194 GVDIATY

-1228 VSLGAAPGSPPPT
+1228 VSLGAAPGSPLPT

-1246 AACRTANIHDDIV
+1246 AACRTANIHNDIV

-1353 RIVDQGTHAELMER
+1353 CIVDQGTHAELMER
-1367 RESYRV
+1367 RQSYRV

>member
-1 MNRDKAQEKMKKSKS
+1 MF
-16 KARGMLAWFELVLTA
+16 AWFDLVLTA

-68 DFNSATCAAAEDVDA
+68 DFNSATCAADQQDVDA
-83 FAYQEAINEKVIQT
+83 FAYQDAINEKVIQT

-121 LAQRLRAQYVASLL
+121 LAQRLRAQYVGALL

-176 TTLSFFVTVLVLAFL
+176 TTLSFFITVLVLAFL

-201 AATLPALLLSGQIG
+201 AATLPALLLSGHIN
-215 GHYIAKF
+215 GHYIAKL
-222 VGVSTAASAAAASIA
+222 VGRSTAASAAAASIA

-264 ARARDASVSKAA
+264 ARARDASVTKAG
-276 FAAVQTGALY
+276 FAAVQTGSLY

-301 ILIAAVFEGSSSNNA
+301 ILIAKVFEGESNNNA
-316 SVGAIYSIVFL
+316 SVGSIYSIVFL

-350 AYHRLKE
+350 AYDRLKE
-357 DMDAPST
+357 DMDAPSA
-364 IDATSSSGR
+364 IDATLSSGR
-373 AIDPSPSSR
+373 SLEPSPSSR

-394 YASRPGQPALSNVN
+394 YASRPGQPALSNVD
-408 LELARGTYTAV
+408 LELERGTYTAI

-477 ILENIALGLANSPR
+477 ILENIALGLVNSPR
-491 PQHHPLKP
+491 PQHHSLKP
-499 FLVHTHLDRLAK
+499 FLVHSHLDRLAK
-511 AAAESSASGNVDLDA
+511 AAAESRASGNMDLDA
-526 AASAS
+526 AASAI
-531 NLGPELAEIARLV
+531 NVPELAEIARLV

-551 DAADFV
+551 DAAEFV

-621 QATPPDQRRTVVAI
+621 QATPPDQRRTVIAI

-648 VVMQAGRV
+648 VVMQAGRI
-656 IEEGT
+656 IEQGT
-661 YDELMAVGPEPS
+661 YDELMARGPEPS
-673 EFARMVKLQTGN
+673 EFARMVKLQTGS
-685 GGDGSRASE
+685 GDPGHAVE
-694 SDDEDNEKP
+694 SDDEDNEKHHA
-703 YPSKATISQDHGS
+703 SKSSTSQDHHRKS
-716 DALTLASIP
+716 SLS
-725 RDSSSPSSTPSPVV
+725 SSSPSPVA
-739 ASGEQSVAQH
+739 ASGQPSAAEH
-749 NDKTDEDST
+749 GDKKDGDET
-758 QGSGT
+758 QSGT

-769 FYLIRPNLGWLVLA
+769 FYLIRPNLGWFVLA
-783 LIAAF
+783 LMAAF

-797 GIIFGFTVGE
+797 GVIFGFTVGE
-807 LNPCAAGA
+807 LNPCAPGA
-815 TGDSLRGVG
+815 TGDSLRAVG
-824 LLFGGLFFML
+824 RLFGGLFFML

-839 LANFLA
+839 VANFLT

-853 ERLLYHLRVLVLRAL
+853 ERLLYHLRVLSLRAL
-868 LDKDILTFHQAPGSS
+868 LDRDILTFHQAAGQS

-894 AASVGAFSG
+894 AAAVGAFSG

-908 ILGVL
+908 VLGVL
-913 VNIVVA
+913 VNMVVA

-932 VCMVTLPVLL
+932 VCMVTVPVLL

-953 RYEERHRGAFA
+953 RYEERHRGAFS

-977 RTVAVLSLEDEYMS
+977 RTVAVLSLEHEYMD
-991 EYQRLVRGPKKQAVR
+991 EFRRLVRGPKKQAVR

-1085 DKQAIMDVSK
+1085 DKEAIMDVSK
-1095 RHGRDHGKDVEAAG
+1095 KHRRHDDDVEAA
-1109 GESKALASAAPQLP
+1109 EKPKALACAEAAPQQP
-1123 SGGGSGAN
+1123 GGGAGNGAS
-1131 VAFTNVSFAYPSRPE
+1131 VAFNNVSFAYPSRPE
-1146 KTILDNISFTLP
+1146 KTILDDVSFTLP

-1201 KDANSFRSAIA
+1201 KDANSFRSSIA

-1228 VSLGAAPGSPPPT
+1228 VSLGAAPNSPSPPT

-1259 GFPDGYDTECGSS
+1259 GFPDGYDTECGS
-1272 TGGAGARLSGGQR
+1272 GGSGTRLSGGQR

-1323 KAAQGTTVL
+1323 KASQGTTVL

-1339 TVQKADVILVVEGG
+1339 TVQKADVIFVVEGG
-1353 RIVDQGTHAELMER
+1353 RIVDQGTHAELMDR

>member
-1 MNRDKAQEKMKKSKS
+1 MKKTKPR
-16 KARGMLAWFELVLTA
+16 ARGMLAWFELVLTA

-68 DFNSATCAAAEDVDA
+68 DFNSATCAAAAQVDA
-83 FAYQEAINEKVIQT
+83 FAYQEAINDKVVQT

-176 TTLSFFVTVLVLAFL
+176 TTVSFFVTVLVLAFM

-201 AATLPALLLSGQIG
+201 AATLPALLLSGHIG
-215 GHYIAKF
+215 GHYISKF
-222 VGVSTAASAAAASIA
+222 VGISTTASAAAASIA

-301 ILIAAVFEGSSSNNA
+301 ILIAAVFEGTSNNNA
-316 SVGAIYSIVFL
+316 SVGSIYSIVFL

-350 AYHRLKE
+350 AYSRLKE
-357 DMDAPST
+357 DMDAPSA
-364 IDATSSSGR
+364 IDATSSGGR
-373 AIDPSPSSR
+373 QLEPSPSSR
-382 GRAIALRNVSFE
+382 GRTIALRNVSFE

-408 LELARGTYTAV
+408 LELQRGTYTAV

-426 KSTLAS
+426 KSTFAS

-453 SLNVRSLRSTLG
+453 ELNVRSLRSTLG

-477 ILENIALGLANSPR
+477 ILENIALGLVNSPR

-499 FLVHTHLDRLAK
+499 FLAHSHLARLAK
-511 AAAESSASGNVDLDA
+511 AAAESRASGTTDLDA
-526 AASAS
+526 AASAA

-551 DAADFV
+551 DAAEFV
-557 SRLDQGYGTPAGIGG
+557 SRLDRGYGTPAGIGG
-572 ASLSGGQRQRI
+572 ASLSGGQRQRV

-605 DSASEK
+605 DSASER

-621 QATPPDQRRTVVAI
+621 QATPPDQRRTVIAI

-661 YDELMAVGPEPS
+661 YDELMARGPDPS
-673 EFARMVKLQTGN
+673 EFARMVKLQTGHGDAGSHA
-685 GGDGSRASE
+685 GG
-694 SDDEDNEKP
+694 SDDEDNEKKGF
-703 YPSKATISQDHGS
+703 SSNAIRQDNGS
-716 DALTLASIP
+716 DAPTLASLP
-725 RDSSSPSSTPSPVV
+725 RNSSSSSSSPPSPVPALDQQTPV
-739 ASGEQSVAQH
+739 G
-749 NDKTDEDST
+749 DENNGDT
-758 QGSGT
+758 THSGT

-769 FYLIRPNLGWLVLA
+769 FYLIRPNLGWFVLA

-797 GIIFGFTVGE
+797 GVIFGFTVGE
-807 LNPCAAGA
+807 LNPCAEGA

-824 LLFGGLFFML
+824 RLFGGLFFML

-839 LANFLA
+839 LANFLT

-868 LDKDILTFHQAPGSS
+868 LDRDILTFHQAEGQS
-883 PSGLLSIITAD
+883 PAGLLSIITAD

-908 ILGVL
+908 VFGVI
-913 VNIVVA
+913 VNMVVA

-932 VCMVTLPVLL
+932 VCMVTVPVLL
-942 GSGFMQ
+942 GAGFMQ

-977 RTVAVLSLEDEYMS
+977 RTVAVLSLEDEYMA

-1095 RHGRDHGKDVEAAG
+1095 KNGRRDDDFEASV
-1109 GESKALASAAPQLP
+1109 ESKAVATAPQP
-1123 SGGGSGAN
+1123 STGGEGGNGAS
-1131 VAFTNVSFAYPSRPE
+1131 VTFTNVSFAYPSRPE

-1173 STIMSLVQ
+1173 STIMALAQ

-1194 GVDISTY
+1194 GADIAAYS
-1201 KDANSFRSAIA
+1201 DANSFRSSIA

-1228 VSLGAAPGSPPPT
+1228 VSLGAAPGAPPPT
-1241 DAEIE
+1241 DAEVE
-1246 AACRTANIHDDIV
+1246 AACRAANIHDDIV
-1259 GFPDGYDTECGSS
+1259 GFPDGYDTECGSGA
-1272 TGGAGARLSGGQR
+1272 GGAGARLSGGQR
-1285 QRIAIARA
+1285 QRVAIARA

-1312 QSEAVLQEGLD
+1312 RSEAVLQEGLD
-1323 KAAQGTTVL
+1323 RAAKGTTVL

-1353 RIVDQGTHAELMER
+1353 RVVDRGAHAELMER

>member
-1 MNRDKAQEKMKKSKS
+1 MKKNKQ
-16 KARGMLAWFELVLTA
+16 KIRGMFAWFELVLTA

-68 DFNSATCAAAEDVDA
+68 DFNSATCAASQDVDA

-121 LAQRLRAQYVASLL
+121 LAQRLRAQYVAALL

-176 TTLSFFVTVLVLAFL
+176 TTLSFFITVLVLAFM

-201 AATLPALLLSGQIG
+201 AATLPALLLSGQIN
-215 GHYIAKF
+215 GHYIAKL
-222 VGVSTAASAAAASIA
+222 VGQSTVASSAAASIA

-276 FAAVQTGALY
+276 FAAVQTGSLY

-316 SVGAIYSIVFL
+316 M
-327 LVDACVM
+327 DACVM

-350 AYHRLKE
+350 AYGRLKE

-364 IDATSSSGR
+364 IDGTLSSGKTLE
-373 AIDPSPSSR
+373 PSTSSR
-382 GRAIALRNVSFE
+382 GRAITLRNVSFE

-408 LELARGTYTAV
+408 LELERGTYTAV

-453 SLNVRSLRSTLG
+453 ELNVRSLRSTLG

-477 ILENIALGLANSPR
+477 ILENIALGLVNSPR
-491 PQHHPLKP
+491 PQHKSLKP
-499 FLVHTHLDRLAK
+499 FLVHSHLDRLAK
-511 AAAESSASGNVDLDA
+511 AAAESRISGIVDLDA
-526 AASAS
+526 AVSAH

-551 DAADFV
+551 DAAEFI
-557 SRLDQGYGTPAGIGG
+557 SRLDHGYGTPAGIGG

-583 ALARALI
+583 AVARALI

-621 QATPPDQRRTVVAI
+621 QATPPDQRRTVIAI

-656 IEEGT
+656 IEQGT
-661 YDELMAVGPEPS
+661 YDELMARGPEPS
-673 EFARMVKLQTGN
+673 EFSRMVKLQTGN
-685 GGDGSRASE
+685 GEAGH
-694 SDDEDNEKP
+694 DEAVENDEEHNEKKP
-703 YPSKATISQDHGS
+703 YASSKVTASQEDLG
-716 DALTLASIP
+716 T
-725 RDSSSPSSTPSPVV
+725 DSSPPSPSPPA
-739 ASGEQSVAQH
+739 ASSQLSIAQNNDGKQEEQR
-749 NDKTDEDST
+749 
-758 QGSGT
+758 GT

-769 FYLIRPNLGWLVLA
+769 FYLIRPNLGWFILA

-797 GIIFGFTVGE
+797 GVIFGFTVGE

-815 TGDSLRGVG
+815 TGDSLRSVG
-824 LLFGGLFFML
+824 KMFGGLFFML

-839 LANFLA
+839 LANFFT

-853 ERLLYHLRVLVLRAL
+853 ERLLYHLRVLALRAL
-868 LDKDILTFHQAPGSS
+868 LDRDILTFHQAPGQS

-894 AASVGAFSG
+894 AVAVGAFSG

-908 ILGVL
+908 VLGVL
-913 VNIVVA
+913 VNMVVA
-919 VVLSLCFAWKIAL
+919 IVLSLCFAWKIAL
-932 VCMVTLPVLL
+932 VCMVTVPILL

-977 RTVAVLSLEDEYMS
+977 RTVAVLSLEHEYMD

-1015 AISYSCGIFV
+1015 ALSYSCGIFV

-1033 SQLIMKGEYTQT
+1033 SQQIMKGEYTQT

-1077 LGRVMDAI
+1077 LGRVMSAI
-1085 DKQAIMDVSK
+1085 DKEAIMDVSK
-1095 RHGRDHGKDVEAAG
+1095 RHGRSHDDVEGAAG
-1109 GESKALASAAPQLP
+1109 DSKAIVPPQQANE
-1123 SGGGSGAN
+1123 GGNGAG
-1131 VAFTNVSFAYPSRPE
+1131 VTFTNVSFAYPSRPE

-1173 STIMSLVQ
+1173 STIMSLAQ

-1194 GVDISTY
+1194 GADISAHADPNT
-1201 KDANSFRSAIA
+1201 FRSSIA
-1212 IVPQVPALFDG
+1212 LVPQVPALFDG

-1228 VSLGAAPGSPPPT
+1228 VALGASPGSPTPS

-1259 GFPDGYDTECGSS
+1259 GFPDGYDTEVGSS
-1272 TGGAGARLSGGQR
+1272 GGGAGARLSGGQR

-1323 KAAQGTTVL
+1323 RAAVGTTVL

-1339 TVQKADVILVVEGG
+1339 TVQKADVILVIEGG

>member
-1 MNRDKAQEKMKKSKS
+1 MKKDKQ
-16 KARGMLAWFELVLTA
+16 KIRGMFAWFELVLTA

-68 DFNSATCAAAEDVDA
+68 DFNSATCAASQDVDA

-121 LAQRLRAQYVASLL
+121 LAQRLRAQYVAALL

-176 TTLSFFVTVLVLAFL
+176 TTISFFITVLVLAFM

-201 AATLPALLLSGQIG
+201 AATLPALLLSGQIN
-215 GHYIAKF
+215 GHYIAKL
-222 VGVSTAASAAAASIA
+222 VGQSTTASSAAASIA

-248 SFGAAP
+248 SFSAAP
-254 RLVASFAGHM
+254 RLVASFAGHV
-264 ARARDASVSKAA
+264 ARARDAAVSKAA
-276 FAAVQTGALY
+276 FAAVQTGSLY

-316 SVGAIYSIVFL
+316 SVGSIYSIVFL

-350 AYHRLKE
+350 AYDRLKE

-364 IDATSSSGR
+364 IDATLSSGKTLE
-373 AIDPSPSSR
+373 PSPLSR
-382 GRAIALRNVSFE
+382 GRSIALRNVSFE
-394 YASRPGQPALSNVN
+394 YASRPGQPALSNVD
-408 LELARGTYTAV
+408 LDIERGTYTAV

-477 ILENIALGLANSPR
+477 ILENIALGLVNSPR
-491 PQHHPLKP
+491 PQHQSLRP

-511 AAAESSASGNVDLDA
+511 AASESRLSGNLDLDA
-526 AASAS
+526 AVSAN
-531 NLGPELAEIARLV
+531 NLSPELAEIARLV

-621 QATPPDQRRTVVAI
+621 QATPLDQRRTVIAI

-656 IEEGT
+656 IEQGT
-661 YDELMAVGPEPS
+661 YDELMARGAEPS

-685 GGDGSRASE
+685 GDAGGDEIAE
-694 SDDEDNEKP
+694 NDEVHNEKKP
-703 YPSKATISQDHGS
+703 YASSKATTSQEDLGS
-716 DALTLASIP
+716 E
-725 RDSSSPSSTPSPVV
+725 SSPSSPSPMD
-739 ASGEQSVAQH
+739 ASGQLSTAHKDAKQA
-749 NDKTDEDST
+749 T
-758 QGSGT
+758 QGGT
-763 PVFKGL
+763 PVIKGL
-769 FYLIRPNLGWLVLA
+769 FYLIRPNLGWFVLA

-797 GIIFGFTVGE
+797 GVIFGFTVGE

-815 TGDSLRGVG
+815 TGDSLRSVG
-824 LLFGGLFFML
+824 KLFGGLFFML

-839 LANFLA
+839 LANFFA

-853 ERLLYHLRVLVLRAL
+853 ERLLYHLRVLALRAL
-868 LDKDILTFHQAPGSS
+868 LDKDILTFHQAPGQS

-894 AASVGAFSG
+894 AAAVGAFSG

-908 ILGVL
+908 VLGVL

-932 VCMVTLPVLL
+932 VCMVTVPVLL

-948 LRMLA
+948 LRMLV

-977 RTVAVLSLEDEYMS
+977 RTVAVLSLESEYMD

-1015 AISYSCGIFV
+1015 ALSYSCGIFV

-1085 DKQAIMDVSK
+1085 DKEAIMDVSK
-1095 RHGRDHGKDVEAAG
+1095 RHGRNHDKDVEEAA
-1109 GESKALASAAPQLP
+1109 GESKAIAAPQP
-1123 SGGGSGAN
+1123 INGEGGNGAS
-1131 VAFTNVSFAYPSRPE
+1131 VTFTNVSFAYPSRPE

-1173 STIMSLVQ
+1173 STIMSLAQ

-1194 GVDISTY
+1194 GADISAHA
-1201 KDANSFRSAIA
+1201 DPNAFRSSIA
-1212 IVPQVPALFDG
+1212 LVPQVPALFDG

-1228 VSLGAAPGSPPPT
+1228 VALGASPGSPTPS

-1259 GFPDGYDTECGSS
+1259 GFPDGYDTEVGSS
-1272 TGGAGARLSGGQR
+1272 GGGAGARLSGGQR

-1323 KAAQGTTVL
+1323 RAAVGTTVL

-1339 TVQKADVILVVEGG
+1339 TVQKADVILVIEGG